1 MEIHIRRIKG
11 TPYKVVLGAGHEI
24 IGAFDHGNYV
34 SRENM
39 NDKLKHTIGQFHADT
54 LPERL
59 EELSQESS

>member
-54 LPERL
+54 LLERV
-59 EELSQESS
+59 EELSQETS

>member
-11 TPYKVVLGAGHEI
+11 TPYKVVIGAGHEI

-34 SRENM
+34 SREHM

-54 LPERL
+54 ILERV
-59 EELSQESS
+59 EDLSQETS